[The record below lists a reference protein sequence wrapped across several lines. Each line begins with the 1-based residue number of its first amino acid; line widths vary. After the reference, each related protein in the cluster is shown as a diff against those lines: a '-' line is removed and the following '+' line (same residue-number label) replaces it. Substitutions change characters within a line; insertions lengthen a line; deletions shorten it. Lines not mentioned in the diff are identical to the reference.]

1 MQPHAHKTVTS
12 REAKKETS
20 TCYYRARYYDQTSGR
35 FVTEDPTGFHGG
47 IDFYRYV
54 GNGATNQV
62 DPFGLSSLTPEQC
75 HELQQ
80 VLNLEKKY
88 GTWWAS
94 QSANINYPFG
104 PGLLHDFNS
113 SPDDYQ
119 PVPTALG
126 PVNLDWF
133 STLSAAG
140 IPGTLGRVILP
151 PFITYGFYKSAWIGI
166 RLVYPHAPPVSNNL
180 PYKAPDERRA
190 AFLLTIGVGYRDLF
204 PPDWMKKN
212 CPLECGLK

>member
-1 MQPHAHKTVTS
+1 VNPFQYTA
-12 REAKKETS
+12 RESDPETGLY
-20 TCYYRARYYDQTSGR
+20 YYRARYYDEISGR
-35 FVTEDPTGFHGG
+35 FITEDPTGFHGG
-47 IDFYRYV
+47 INFYNYV
-54 GNGATNQV
+54 GNSASNQV
-62 DPFGLSSLTPEQC
+62 DPFGLSPLTPEQC

-94 QSANINYPFG
+94 QFGNINYPFG

-119 PVPTALG
+119 PVQTALG

-140 IPGTLGRVILP
+140 IPGPLGRVVLP
-151 PFITYGFYKSAWIGI
+151 PLITYGIYKSAWIGI
-166 RLVYPHAPPVSNNL
+166 RLVYPHAPPVSNMV

-190 AFLLTIGVGYRDLF
+190 AFLLQLGLGYRDLF

-212 CPLECGLK
+212 CSSECGQK